1 MTKYC
6 SNCSRS
12 TLNPHRGKCPYCG
25 ASLIKPVYLYTK
37 QKKMIFRWKK
47 EEGIIGYFCLYHNY
61 LYHIKINESN
71 LEVVLRRKK
80 YANKKWHDYPDM
92 RKRGAGR
99 PETLLELQRLVTE
112 NATYNFNKQAF
123 EKA

>member
-12 TLNPHRGKCPYCG
+12 TVSPDRGKCPYCG

-37 QKKMIFRWKK
+37 QKKMIFRWQ
-47 EEGIIGYFCLYHNY
+47 EEGYFCWYNNY
-61 LYHIKINESN
+61 LYHLKINESTF
-71 LEVVLRRKK
+71 EVILRRKK
-80 YANKKWHDYPDM
+80 YAEKKWDVYPYM
-92 RKRGAGR
+92 KKGKGGR
-99 PETLLELQRLVTE
+99 PGRPLEIQRLVTE
-112 NATYNFNKQAF
+112 NATFNFNKQAF